1 MAKDKAAKKPT
12 KKQEAAPKKAAK
24 KQQPTKS
31 KQAPKKQ
38 EEPLTEELIDQI
50 LEEMSS
56 FKEELAKSRKNASA
70 ARRAR
75 KHSTNLEKMFKT
87 FRKASNDQHRKE

>member
-12 KKQEAAPKKAAK
+12 KKQEAAPKKKPA
-24 KQQPTKS
+24 KS

-38 EEPLTEELIDQI
+38 EEPLKEELVDQI